1 MEEFDESG
9 EYTVDLPKILADKN
23 HLSITRSIATQLME
37 NPYMSVGQ
45 FLQSIPDRDLNTLC
59 EILDDQFECDQRG
72 ESDIIDN
79 FDDIVLL
86 SLMLAKAEG
95 LLVSGLDDVE
105 NYTNTLGVLI
115 TSEGMKRKGF
125 VKMYYE
131 NISLGDDYADR
142 IVAEKTDKLDDFL
155 NGEEEDDDN

>member
-9 EYTVDLPKILADKN
+9 EYTVDLPKLLADKN

-45 FLQSIPDRDLNTLC
+45 FLQSIPDRDLNILC

-105 NYTNTLGVLI
+105 NYTNTLSVLI